1 MKSFNALILLT
12 FVSSFC
18 QSAEWATC
26 KLTPYFYSDAIQNLE
41 VSFHGS
47 NQLSIHFDKAGA
59 YWGVSLNKLEKSGTN
74 SILRVNDSFD
84 RDINLHELV
93 YENFKRIL
101 EQDLFQVIQRVEK
114 FNLPLNPLIK
124 GYSLNTI
131 LDPSSFKNPDKRNF
145 SIAIQEYEEDII
157 FTKAV
162 ISESSNDPSL
172 TDIKEVVYQFRK
184 SCLIPNV

>member
-1 MKSFNALILLT
+1 MKYLSAFVLL
-12 FVSSFC
+12 FIVSGFC
-18 QSAEWATC
+18 HSAEWATC

-59 YWGVSLNKLEKSGTN
+59 YWGVSLNKFKKSGTTGV
-74 SILRVNDSFD
+74 LRPNDSFD
-84 RDINLHELV
+84 RGISIHRLV
-93 YENFKRIL
+93 YENFKQIL
-101 EQDLFQVIQRVEK
+101 ERDLFHVVQRVER
-114 FNLPLNPLIK
+114 FNFPLNPPVK

-131 LDPSSFKNPDKRNF
+131 LDPSLFQNPNKRNF
-145 SIAIQEYEEDII
+145 SIAIQEYEEDIL
-157 FTKAV
+157 FTRIV